1 MGALS
6 RFLPTDARFCIG
18 NLAGRGLRIAPGLLL
33 LFRRGRMRR
42 CAQDMNDAG

>member
-18 NLAGRGLRIAPGLLL
+18 NLAGRGLLVMPSLLL
-33 LFRRGRMRR
+33 RFRRARLHEGVDS
-42 CAQDMNDAG
+42 AST